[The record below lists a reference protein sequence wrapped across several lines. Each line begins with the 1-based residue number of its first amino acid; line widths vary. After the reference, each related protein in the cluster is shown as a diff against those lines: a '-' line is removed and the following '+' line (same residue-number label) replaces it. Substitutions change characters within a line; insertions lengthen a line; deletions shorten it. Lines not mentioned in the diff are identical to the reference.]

1 MKVAESFWTGI
12 LQKLLLKFRKITF
25 LESLPMKS
33 LEAGSLDLINFEKV
47 KRDLV
52 VQHVSVTGILVELNQ
67 MHAWN

>member
-1 MKVAESFWTGI
+1 MEVAESFWTSI

-25 LESLPMKS
+25 LESLPVKS

-52 VQHVSVTGILVELNQ
+52 VQHVSVMGILVELNQ

>member
-1 MKVAESFWTGI
+1 MEVAESFWTSI
-12 LQKLLLKFRKITF
+12 LEKLLLKFRKITF
-25 LESLPMKS
+25 LESLPVKS

>member
-1 MKVAESFWTGI
+1 
-12 LQKLLLKFRKITF
+12 
-25 LESLPMKS
+25 MKS